1 MTVSV
6 HQPHYLPWLGY
17 FDKIDCAD
25 TFVLL
30 DTVQYEIRGWQNRN
44 KIKTA
49 NGERWLTVPVKHE
62 FDSPIRDVTIDNSW
76 RWAKKH
82 MTTIRMSY
90 SKAPWFSHYAEYF
103 EALYSTTWDYL
114 IDLTAGMLDLFVREL
129 GIGTTIL
136 KASSMGELSDE
147 PNERIAELVSRAG
160 GDTYLSGPGA
170 RYYFIKEPF
179 NKRGIRVV
187 FQEYGTVPYSQLY
200 GDFIPNLAV
209 IDPLFN
215 LGGEGTLDILRKG
228 RRTVL

>member
-1 MTVSV
+1 MIVSV

-17 FDKIDCAD
+17 FDKIDSAD

-44 KIKTA
+44 RIKTA
-49 NGERWLTVPVKHE
+49 NGEHWLTVPVKHE
-62 FDSPIRDVTIDNSW
+62 FDSPIRDVAIDNSW

-90 SKAPWFSHYAEYF
+90 SKTPWFSRYAESLETIY
-103 EALYSTTWDYL
+103 AGTWDYL
-114 IDLTAGMLDLFVREL
+114 VDLTADMLNLFVREL
-129 GIGTTIL
+129 GIGTAIL
-136 KASSMGELSDE
+136 KASSMGELDGE
-147 PNERIAELVSRAG
+147 PNERIARLVAEAG

-170 RYYFIKEPF
+170 REYYIEEPF

-187 FQEYGTVPYSQLY
+187 FQDFDSAPYSQLY

-209 IDPLFN
+209 IDALFN
-215 LGGEGTLDILRKG
+215 LGAEGTMDILRKG